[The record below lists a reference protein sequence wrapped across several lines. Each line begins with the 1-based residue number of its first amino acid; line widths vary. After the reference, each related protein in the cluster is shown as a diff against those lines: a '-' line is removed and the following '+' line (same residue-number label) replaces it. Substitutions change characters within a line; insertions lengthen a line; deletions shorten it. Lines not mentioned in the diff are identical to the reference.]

1 MEPTDDTRGVGRRL
15 ICGGEFVV
23 GGREENVLCSSR
35 RSKWGIP
42 GYETTSNY

>member
-15 ICGGEFVV
+15 IVV